1 MVRRTGLLAVV
12 ALVAVITLGACDP
25 VNPPVVG
32 PRTEGPVTF
41 GPDPG
46 PNVVATAS
54 EGANRAVVWGD
65 ADDDLRLDRF
75 NDATTPAGAAPVT
88 ISNETASSGS
98 SLVWSTAAVSLGNGF
113 ALIAADKT
121 LTGPFGFFEEAKTI
135 DLRNPANAQGA
146 AQRRVAVEPD
156 LVRGSAVPRPL
167 EDVARV
173 ERHDLPAGQG
183 LPRLHAAVQ
192 RVHRRRG
199 DRTGQPRRGHRRG
212 ARQRRRR
219 VPRGVRDDERRRKP
233 GRPGPKAEQHG
244 RSRRHGGDGG
254 WGRREPVRP
263 RRGRLRLGLPRRVEV
278 HGQRARPRPS
288 HDPGRRRAR
297 YLPGAGERRRA
308 APTRPRR
315 GRGGLVVRG
324 VVGRP
329 RERHRRRRFEGAGKR
344 RAGEQLRQH
353 PRGRA
358 RRPVR
363 APGVPGVRH
372 HRLPHVVRGGS
383 IDRTRKLDADG
394 FPFGPTTR
402 STRSPRSPRP
412 ASTSPPATAST
423 S

>member
-75 NDATTPAGAAPVT
+75 NDSTTPAGAAPVT

-121 LTGPFGFFEEAKTI
+121 LDRPVRL
-135 DLRNPANAQGA
+135 LRGGEDDRPAQPRQREGA

-173 ERHDLPAGQG
+173 ERHDLPAGEG
-183 LPRLHAAVQ
+183 LPRLHAAVH
-192 RVHRRRG
+192 RVHRWRG

-219 VPRGVRDDERRRKP
+219 LPRGVRDDERRRQP
-233 GRPGPKAEQHG
+233 GRPGPAAEQHR

-254 WGRREPVRP
+254 RGRRGPVRP
-263 RRGRLRLGLPRRVEV
+263 GRGRLRLGLPRRVEV
-278 HGQRARPRPS
+278 HRQRARPGPS
-288 HDPGRRRAR
+288 HDPVRRRAR
-297 YLPGAGERRRA
+297 HLTGAGERRRA
-308 APTRPRR
+308 APARPRR
-315 GRGGLVVRG
+315 RRGGFVVRG
-324 VVGRP
+324 VVGRL
-329 RERHRRRRFEGAGKR
+329 RERHRRRRFEGPAQR
-344 RAGEQLRQH
+344 CAGEQLRQH

-363 APGVPGVRH
+363 GPGDPGGRQ
-372 HRLPHVVRGGS
+372 HRLPHVVRREASTSPASSTPTGS
-383 IDRTRKLDADG
+383 
-394 FPFGPTTR
+394 R
-402 STRSPRSPRP
+402 SARRSARRARRSPRP